1 MTGGS
6 SANRVHACGLMER
19 CLFGAAVVTGTLC
32 SLCSKTMMQLTS
44 TGITGEIEVFE
55 KPLFQTLGM
64 FVGMMLG
71 LVMHVLVIVCRI
83 PFPGYDHPTTPSS
96 SSSLL
101 SSLSTSTVPAQ
112 PLTATTTDKNGSLS
126 KGYETERDRLLT
138 HKNTNGGL
146 LVHNAA
152 LPAPLPPPPPT
163 QQSLSSSSSNNV
175 PLWMYFFL
183 AIPSLFDLAATALC
197 MMGLRYLDV
206 SVYQLLRGSGIIFVA
221 LMKQHVL
228 KHALY
233 TFQWIGVGWN
243 VVAVALV
250 GAAAIWNA
258 SDDSQSTSATAAQYN
273 GGQALLGIL
282 LVMAGAFVQALQ
294 FVFEEKVMTM
304 DENNGAAAPP
314 LLLIGMEGL
323 WGTLFCLV
331 VVYPLAYYLP
341 GDDHGKYEDPY
352 NTYHMVMA
360 SSTIQWSFLIYFF
373 AIFAYNLFAVL
384 VTYQLNSIWHAILDN
399 FRPITVWGTDMF
411 IFYALVSLQ
420 GRYGEPWTKYSWIQL
435 LGMVVLLFGTA
446 VYNAPNDGSIRLTG
460 EWYALGIN
468 LQNEYDEIAAEQ
480 QEADLEKQWEERRS
494 TFGTRRASSL
504 AEHSPY
510 VLHTMRGL
518 ASPRV

>member
-19 CLFGAAVVTGTLC
+19 CLFGAAIVTGTMC

-44 TGITGEIEVFE
+44 TGITGETEVFE
-55 KPLFQTLGM
+55 KPIFQTFGM
-64 FVGMMLG
+64 FVGMLLG
-71 LVMHVLVIVCRI
+71 LVMHVLVVVFRI
-83 PFPGYDHPTTPSS
+83 PFPGYVHSS
-96 SSSLL
+96 SPL
-101 SSLSTSTVPAQ
+101 SSSTVQAQ
-112 PLTATTTDKNGSLS
+112 PFTTTTTAIDKNGSLS

-138 HKNTNGGL
+138 NNNKTTNGGG
-146 LVHNAA
+146 A
-152 LPAPLPPPPPT
+152 LSHALPPPPPPST
-163 QQSLSSSSSNNV
+163 NPSTSSNNV

-183 AIPSLFDLAATALC
+183 AIPSLFDLAATVLC

-258 SDDSQSTSATAAQYN
+258 SDDNSLTSATAAQYS

-304 DENNGAAAPP
+304 DNDAAAPP

-323 WGTLFCLV
+323 WGTLFCLG

-341 GDDHGKYEDPY
+341 GNDHGRYEDPY
-352 NTYHMVMA
+352 NTYHMVLA

-399 FRPITVWGTDMF
+399 FRPVTVWGTDMF

-446 VYNAPNDGSIRLTG
+446 VYNAPNDGSIQLTG

-468 LQNEYDEIAAEQ
+468 LQKEYDEIEAEQ
-480 QEADLEKQWEERRS
+480 QEADLEKQWEERRII
-494 TFGTRRASSL
+494 FGTRRASSL

-510 VLHTMRGL
+510 VQYTQAMRGL

>member
-1 MTGGS
+1 MTGNGGS
-6 SANRVHACGLMER
+6 SANRVHACGLVER
-19 CLFGAAVVTGTLC
+19 CLFGAAIVTGTMC

-44 TGITGEIEVFE
+44 TGITGETEVFE

-83 PFPGYDHPTTPSS
+83 PFPGYVHNDTPSIS
-96 SSSLL
+96 Q
-101 SSLSTSTVPAQ
+101 TQ
-112 PLTATTTDKNGSLS
+112 PFTTATTTTTDKNGSLS
-126 KGYETERDRLLT
+126 KGYETERDRLLPP
-138 HKNTNGGL
+138 KNNNTNGNGL
-146 LVHNAA
+146 SSHAAA
-152 LPAPLPPPPPT
+152 LPLPPPPPPVLVPT
-163 QQSLSSSSSNNV
+163 VSNNV

-258 SDDSQSTSATAAQYN
+258 SDNDSPSTSATAAQYN

-282 LVMAGAFVQALQ
+282 LVMAGACVQALQ

-304 DENNGAAAPP
+304 ENDAAAPP

-323 WGTLFCLV
+323 WGTLFCLG

-341 GDDHGKYEDPY
+341 GDDHGSYEDPY
-352 NTYHMVMA
+352 NTYHMVLA
-360 SSTIQWSFLIYFF
+360 SSTIQWSFLVYFF

-399 FRPITVWGTDMF
+399 FRPVTVWGTDMF
-411 IFYALVSLQ
+411 IFYALASLQ

-468 LQNEYDEIAAEQ
+468 LQKEYDEIDAEQ

-510 VLHTMRGL
+510 VLHTQAMRGL